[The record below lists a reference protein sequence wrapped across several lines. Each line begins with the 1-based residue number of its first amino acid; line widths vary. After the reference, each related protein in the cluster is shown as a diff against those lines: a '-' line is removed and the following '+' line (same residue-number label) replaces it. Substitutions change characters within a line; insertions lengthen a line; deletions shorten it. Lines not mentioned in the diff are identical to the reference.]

1 MSVLFMIKPKPLVLA
16 IRTLISGSV
25 LFNVAYA
32 GDLPVPSANV
42 TLSNTPVDIATQGH
56 AAAAIS
62 GNAMTIR
69 QTTDNAA
76 IDWQKFNI
84 GVENSVH
91 FQQPATSS
99 IALNTIHQADA
110 SKIMGTLTANGQ
122 VYLVNQNGFLFGK
135 DSTIN
140 MNSLIATTLGISN
153 DVFQK
158 GITNAFNLNGGAA
171 LEGNGEIYLKESN
184 GEPLKNAQGEPIKI
198 QIFVEKGANIKT
210 NAAGGR
216 VILAAPSI
224 DNEGTIQTP
233 DGQAILAGAKD
244 KVYLQEAGSDSSTR
258 GLVVE
263 VGTGGEVNNVG
274 KVLAERGNASL
285 LGFAVNQ
292 KGSVS
297 ATTSVRL
304 NGSVRLVAHEG
315 IQDPS
320 GTGGK
325 LLPQSTVRTEDLG
338 DGLGTKATLHLS
350 EGSRTSVDLD
360 TNKTDAAI
368 DAQAQIPSEVE
379 LSGHDVVLDSKAIV
393 DAKSGNVAIN
403 AIDNP
408 RDTQEKGDARI
419 YLGADSRVDVSG
431 VKNVQLPI
439 ERNVVQVELRKNELR
454 DAPLQRDGILYGK
467 TVAVDIRDA
476 ALTKDSSGKLTTAT
490 VPIADI
496 KGAVDRIAR
505 NIDERST
512 SGGKITLKST
522 GDVVTQENSKLDVS
536 GGSIAYQSGT
546 IAMTQ
551 LSSADQLYSIAQ
563 ADPNRLYS
571 GISTLI
577 YPASGYI
584 EGKDGGQLMINTYE
598 ALLDGALHGDVVSGI
613 FQRSPIEQ
621 AASSDLLLDLSNGNL
636 FGKQAISFATKVE
649 PTIISATESLPRN
662 TDDMVNPIPLNLVA
676 NTFVKSGIANI
687 TIKTND
693 KVDILENS
701 TVTLPKNGSL
711 KITASSVD
719 IQGSI
724 NAPSGHV
731 AIEPISLDNVRLPN
745 TITLGSQATIDVS
758 GRLINDVLDN
768 LNTKTLS
775 ELAIEGGSIALRTEQ
790 GDLTI
795 SEGSRLDV
803 SGGAWLDSRGEVTA
817 GQGGSLNL
825 IAQTH
830 DAGGQVANL
839 LLDGNVSGLGIEQGG
854 TLHLSNNEVLIGEK
868 DNVTPQG
875 NSPLLLNPDFFRKN
889 GFATYDINSSV
900 YGLSVSDNTKIQPQQ
915 QNTQLNAS
923 VQNQATGTSLRDITT
938 PVTLPE
944 TLRHPV
950 NVNLSFTELLNQ
962 NREQS
967 LKIGLG
973 ASIETDKQA
982 TVQLSSDTSIFVDGA
997 INTPAGNIA
1006 LTITPPRS
1014 GDSGF
1019 FASQGIWLGAQS
1031 VLNAQGTFKP
1041 TLNAQNLTTGDVLSG
1056 GTVELTAGRGYIVT
1070 RASSLID
1077 VSGANKTI
1085 AIPQGNTYINKN
1097 ISSTGGTIQLS
1108 AGEGIIAD
1116 GTLQSE
1122 GGKGAVGGSLSA
1134 ELNSSL
1140 RNKPDLPISDS
1151 FFPDDENPE
1160 QLRTIQISTQTAPIL
1175 DESIMQGDALDSALV
1190 SGKAFFNSD
1199 QLNTAKFAS
1208 LAFKTD
1214 VVNLSGNYAGSV
1226 LFDGDVTLNAAKQIV
1241 FDTPQLQTR
1250 DGSIV
1255 LNTAYAALGSTQSR
1269 LDTDLGDGLFSSQLA
1284 PDAITGNGVFT
1295 VNAKN
1300 VDLIGGLSF
1309 DGFNNVNLS
1318 SLGDIRTQGIR
1329 VRYDSKDYLGEFKL
1343 EGDLNLSAA
1352 QVYPATLSRYTFNI
1366 KGDNSTLSLKNSG
1379 EVATPIYSAA
1389 GNLTLNAANIEQN
1402 GSIKAPFGILNLHA
1416 LNQLHLGEGSITSV
1430 SGDGATV
1437 PFGRGS
1443 GGLNWLYPFDAQSTI
1458 ALVVNTPPEKR
1469 LTLTGKEVNLD
1480 SGAKVDLKGGGEL
1493 YAYEFIK
1500 GPGGS
1505 NDVLNSTQQFAILPS
1520 LGYGLTPF
1528 DPLELAN
1535 SNLKVGDSVY
1545 LSDGADLKAGW
1556 YTLLPAHYALLPDA
1570 YLITPRANTTDL
1582 TANQTFTALNGAT
1595 VVAGRLG
1602 DANAGIAK
1610 ARWQGFAVQKGGE
1623 ARKYSQ
1629 YTDYFANQFFANKAE
1644 QSGVTASQL
1653 PNDAGSLVL
1662 AAQTKLS
1669 LSAELMAMPF
1679 GKGLGGLVDISADH
1693 LAIVGRRPEDVSD
1706 ETDTVTLLVDDLDK
1720 LNAPSL
1726 LLGGVRSTNS
1736 AGQEVVAVNSQTLT
1750 IGGDVLLQGDEILL
1764 AAKDTLQISSGA
1776 QVKSVG
1782 KQQNTKSPSI
1792 LLTSQV
1798 PALDSDGNALLD
1810 DNGSPLSALSGNS
1823 AFLRVSSSG
1832 QSEVVRDKNVTGASG
1847 VLIVESGST
1856 LQSDNSMLLDSTKDT
1871 VFAGDIVMKGGALGL
1886 NASRISLGQA
1896 PQDTAGLVLASTQF
1910 SVDELTLNSRSN
1922 VDIYGEINVN
1932 TNALSIDSGGLRGFD
1947 NDGSEA
1953 TITANSIIL
1962 SNRNKAI
1969 SDEDSTASGLLN
1981 LNAKTIQLGS
1991 GDYAING
1998 FSQVNLN
2005 ASNSLKGTGQIFAQ
2019 KTGDSSLSAA
2029 GNLRV
2034 AGNVDVTA
2042 ASVTG
2047 DTGSTTKIDAQ
2058 GYHVNFNAV
2067 DTPSSS
2073 ITQLGA
2079 HLGSAWTVRADAIN
2093 SKAHFDLP
2101 SGSLTFAAL
2110 QGDVALDAGNVIDVS
2125 GRNIT
2130 FGNLSKYSPAG
2141 TVSLSSSNGNVV
2153 LLQEASL
2160 NLQGGGTLNISAPM
2174 GQFDWQGDINANA
2187 SANTTQGSL
2196 SADVNSLD
2204 DFSVFNH
2211 KVVDAG
2217 FSESLTLE
2225 QRSGDLTIAPLDTLK
2240 AHQVSLAA
2248 NSGRVLVDGV
2258 IDASSVKSGVVTL
2271 YGHDGITMGEQ
2282 GKIIATNGHVTL
2294 DTVHRDDTQSGLLDL
2309 SQGGLIDVSGS
2320 EGGSVHLRIGRDD
2333 TQNTLNVSEL
2343 NTQIKGVDTTGVMLE
2358 ATRVYDNQSDINGDS
2373 IAAWQF
2379 DTANFM
2385 KTVPSF
2391 QNASTAAVQ
2400 LVPGIEIRS
2409 NGDLTLSSKWDF
2421 MSHPY
2426 LAQTPGNENID
2437 ISAEPIANTEFPLTW
2452 RYGTENLPGFLT
2464 LYAEGDLWINASITD
2479 AFANTSLPNTDSR
2492 NVFHDTLQSGLS
2504 WSYQLIAKGGV
2515 KLANAYYPL
2524 DEYGEP
2530 AFDPSQ
2536 VMVRTGTGDISIQSG
2551 SDITFVSDAQNSKA
2565 AAAIYTAGTPALYTK
2580 NQLLAGDIPGFPAL
2594 GAQQSEADYLNSLD
2608 ATQMN
2613 TLLRF
2618 GYFDE
2623 NLIGLQYRVAEY
2635 PTHGGD
2641 INLNAS
2647 GSINGINTGQEIS
2660 DWLVRSGVIDQNNR
2674 PTAWGINVSS
2684 DEANT
2689 TDSGIHYFNQNIGT
2703 LGGGNVTVNAGKDVQ
2718 NLSIMLPT
2726 TGKPFGELSLDVPN
2740 QWVKNNTIVNG
2751 GGDLTVHAGGDIIGG
2766 EYFVARG
2773 QGNIQAGGSVT
2784 KSADSNLG
2792 ALLEVGDATINVNA
2806 RQNVVI
2812 ASVFNPTVLK
2822 QNVLLPNRIGD
2833 SRFFTYGENSA
2844 VELGATAGNII
2855 LQNDVTAIKAQ
2866 KNRENDVEM
2875 GFEYAVYPQTL
2886 NATALSGDLR
2896 IYHSMT
2902 LFPSAKGNLSL
2913 LANNNIGVDDNAGQI
2928 IDVTMSDTDP
2938 SVLPSIASP
2947 AQQIEGSLNDN
2958 IINARERLSP
2968 RSPNATFIHATQPL
2982 HLNDD
2987 KKPVFMANLGNIAF
3001 PSNSQ
3006 VTFFMPQSV
3015 DFSAG
3020 NDIQNL
3026 SLVAQQ
3032 LASSDISHIKAGRD
3046 IVFDALINENGVIQS
3061 NDKTIEIGGAG
3072 ELQVQAGRDISLGG
3086 SAGINTIGNTK
3097 NSVLSPKGASI
3108 SLIAGSK
3115 QLVNKVTLD
3124 ALFNTIKQ
3132 SASTAAAAPNE
3143 NRKALYQVGYD
3154 AIERVFPKSS
3164 STGNLSLVFSQ
3175 IKTLAGGDVYMSI
3188 PNGSVNVGLAGMVG
3202 GIQKGADQLGIV
3214 SQQSGDISAF
3224 VSGDFNVNQ
3233 SRVFT
3238 MGGGDIAIWSS
3249 QGNIDAGKGAKS
3261 AISAP
3266 APITSMDAMGN
3277 IVTIFP
3283 PVVSGSG
3290 IQTINPQD
3298 KAQKQ
3303 GNVYLAAPAGIVDAG
3318 EAGISGGKIVIAA
3331 NAVVGASNIQ
3341 ASGGSV
3347 GVPTAVSSPAV
3358 PSGASSAAAS
3368 ATKSA
3373 SQMNEDSKNA
3383 NTNDDNNTKNK
3394 QKTVMSLLST
3404 DVIGYGDCSAAQVR
3418 DHKEGCGG

>member
-1 MSVLFMIKPKPLVLA
+1 MIKPKPLVLA

-62 GNAMTIR
+62 GNAMTIH
-69 QTTDNAA
+69 QTTDKAA

-84 GVENSVH
+84 GAENSVH

-135 DSTIN
+135 DSTVN
-140 MNSLIATTLGISN
+140 VNSLVATTLGISN

-158 GITNAFNLNGGAA
+158 GITNAFNVNGGAA
-171 LEGNGEIYLKESN
+171 LEGNGAIYLKDTN

-233 DGQAILAGAKD
+233 DGQTILAGAKD

-338 DGLGTKATLHLS
+338 DGLGTKATLHLGD
-350 EGSRTSVDLD
+350 GSRTSVDLD
-360 TNKTDAAI
+360 TNKTDTAI
-368 DAQAQIPSEVE
+368 DAQAQMSSEVE
-379 LSGHDVVLDSKAIV
+379 LSGHDVVLDSKAV
-393 DAKSGNVAIN
+393 VEAKSGNVAVS

-408 RDTQEKGDARI
+408 SDTQEKGDARI
-419 YLGADSRVDVSG
+419 YLGSDSSVDVSG

-522 GDVVTQENSKLDVS
+522 GDVVTQANSKLDVS

-546 IAMTQ
+546 ITTTQ
-551 LSSADQLYSIAQ
+551 LSSADQVYSIAQ
-563 ADPNRLYS
+563 ADPNRVYS
-571 GISTLI
+571 GISTSS
-577 YPASGYI
+577 YAASGYV
-584 EGKDGGQLMINTYE
+584 EGKDGGQLVINTYE
-598 ALLDGALHGDVVSGI
+598 AILDGALHGDVASGI
-613 FQRSPIEQ
+613 FQRSPSTQ
-621 AASSDLLLDLSNGNL
+621 AVSSDLLLDLSNGNL
-636 FGKQAISFATKVE
+636 FGKQAITFSTKVE
-649 PTIISATESLPRN
+649 PTIISATDPLPRN
-662 TDDMVNPIPLNLVA
+662 SDDPANPIPLTLAA
-676 NTFVKSGIANI
+676 NTFAKSGIANV

-693 KVDILENS
+693 KVDIPENS

-711 KITASSVD
+711 KIAASSVD

-731 AIEPISLDNVRLPN
+731 AIDPISLDNVRLPN
-745 TITLGSQATIDVS
+745 AITLGNKATIDVS
-758 GRLINDVLDN
+758 GRLINDGLDN
-768 LNTKTLS
+768 QNAKTLS
-775 ELAIEGGSIALRTEQ
+775 ELAIEGGSISLRTEQ

-839 LLDGNVSGLGIEQGG
+839 LLDGSVSGFGIEQGG
-854 TLHLSNNEVLIGEK
+854 TFHLSNNEVLIGEK

-875 NSPLLLNPDFFRKN
+875 SSPLLLNPDFFRKN

-900 YGLSVSDNTKIQPQQ
+900 YSLSVADNTKVQPQQ
-915 QNTQLNAS
+915 QNNQLNAS
-923 VQNQATGTSLRDITT
+923 AKNQATGTSLRDITT

-982 TVQLSSDTSIFVDGA
+982 SIGLSSDTSIFVDGLIDA
-997 INTPAGNIA
+997 PAGNIA
-1006 LTITPPRS
+1006 LTITTPRS

-1031 VLNAQGTFKP
+1031 GLNAQGTFKP
-1041 TLNAQNLTTGDVLSG
+1041 TLNSLNLTTGDVLSG
-1056 GTVELTAGRGYIVT
+1056 GTVALTAGRGYIVT
-1070 RASSLID
+1070 RENSLID

-1085 AIPQGNTYINKN
+1085 AIPQGNTYINKS
-1097 ISSTGGTIQLS
+1097 ISSTGGTIQLN

-1116 GTLQSE
+1116 GTLQSQ
-1122 GGKGAVGGSLSA
+1122 GGKGAVGGTLSV

-1151 FFPDDENPE
+1151 LFPDDENPD
-1160 QLRTIQISTQTAPIL
+1160 QLRTIHISTQTSPIL
-1175 DESIMQGDALDSALV
+1175 DESIVQGDALDSALV
-1190 SGKAFFNSD
+1190 SGNAFFNSD

-1208 LAFKTD
+1208 LSFKTD
-1214 VVNLSGNYAGSV
+1214 VVNLSGHYAGRI
-1226 LFDGDVTLNAAKQIV
+1226 LFDGDVTLNAVKQIV
-1241 FDTPQLQTR
+1241 LDTPQLQTQ
-1250 DGSIV
+1250 DGNIL

-1284 PDAITGNGVFT
+1284 PDAMTGNGIFT

-1300 VDLIGGLSF
+1300 IDLIGGLSF
-1309 DGFNNVNLS
+1309 DGFNNVNLL

-1343 EGDLNLSAA
+1343 DGDLNLSAA
-1352 QVYPATLSRYTFNI
+1352 QVYPATLSHYTFNI

-1389 GNLTLNAANIEQN
+1389 GNLTLNVANIEQN
-1402 GSIKAPFGILNLHA
+1402 GTIKAPFGILNLNA
-1416 LNQLHLGEGSITSV
+1416 LNQLHLGEGSLTSV

-1480 SGAKVDLKGGGEL
+1480 SGAKVDLKGGGDL
-1493 YAYEFIK
+1493 YAYEFIT
-1500 GPGGS
+1500 GAGGS
-1505 NDVLNSTQQFAILPS
+1505 NDILNSTQQFAVLPS
-1520 LGYGLTPF
+1520 LGHGLTPF
-1528 DPLELAN
+1528 DPLESAN

-1545 LSDGADLKAGW
+1545 LSEGAGLKAGW

-1570 YLITPRANTTDL
+1570 YLITPQANTTDL

-1602 DANAGIAK
+1602 DANAGMAK
-1610 ARWQGFAVQKGGE
+1610 ARWQGFAVQKGSE

-1644 QSGVTASQL
+1644 QAGVKASQL

-1693 LAIVGRRPEDVSD
+1693 LAIVGRRPEDGSD

-1782 KQQNTKSPSI
+1782 KQNTVSSNI
-1792 LLTSQV
+1792 LLTSHV
-1798 PALDSDGNALLD
+1798 PAVDSDGNALLD
-1810 DNGSPLSALSGNS
+1810 DNGNPLSAVSGDS
-1823 AFLRVSSSG
+1823 AFLRVSSLG
-1832 QSEVVRDKNVTGASG
+1832 QGEVVRDKNVTGAAG
-1847 VLIVESGST
+1847 VLIVESGAT

-1886 NASRISLGQA
+1886 NASRISLGNA

-1922 VDIYGEINVN
+1922 VDMYGEINVN
-1932 TNALSIDSGGLRGFD
+1932 TNALSIDSAGLRGFD
-1947 NDGSEA
+1947 NEGSTA
-1953 TITANSIIL
+1953 TITANSITL
-1962 SNRNKAI
+1962 TNHNKAT
-1969 SDEDSTASGLLN
+1969 SDDDSTAIGTLN

-1991 GDYAING
+1991 GDYAISG
-1998 FSQVNLN
+1998 FNQVNLN
-2005 ASNSLKGTGQIFAQ
+2005 ANNSLKGAGQVFDQ
-2019 KTGDSSLSAA
+2019 ENGDSSLSAA
-2029 GNLRV
+2029 GSLRV
-2034 AGNVDVTA
+2034 AGNLDVSA

-2058 GYHVNFNAV
+2058 GYQINFNAA
-2067 DTPSSS
+2067 DTPSS
-2073 ITQLGA
+2073 TQLGA
-2079 HLGSAWTVRADAIN
+2079 HLGSAWTVRADSIHSNAR
-2093 SKAHFDLP
+2093 FDLP

-2110 QGDVALDAGNVIDVS
+2110 QGDIVLDAGNVIDVS
-2125 GRNIT
+2125 GRNIA
-2130 FGNLSKYSPAG
+2130 FGDLSKYSPAG
-2141 TVSLSSSNGNVV
+2141 TMTLSSNNGNIS

-2160 NLQGGGTLNISAPM
+2160 KLQGGGTFNVSAPV
-2174 GQFDWQGDINANA
+2174 GQFDWQGDVNANA
-2187 SANTTQGSL
+2187 PANTTQGTL
-2196 SADVNSLD
+2196 RVDVNTVD
-2204 DFSVFNH
+2204 DFSDFNH
-2211 KVVDAG
+2211 QVADAG

-2225 QRSGDLTIAPLDTLK
+2225 QHSGDLTIAPLDTLK

-2248 NSGRVLVDGV
+2248 DNGLVLVNGT
-2258 IDASSVKSGVVTL
+2258 IDAGGEENGVVTL
-2271 YGHDGITMGEQ
+2271 YGHDGMTMGEQ
-2282 GKIIATNGHVTL
+2282 GKIIATNGRVTL
-2294 DTVHRDDTQSGLLDL
+2294 DTVHRDGVQSGLLDL

-2320 EGGSVHLRIGRDD
+2320 AGGRVHLRTGRDD
-2333 TQNTLNVSEL
+2333 TQNTVNISAL

-2358 ATRVYDNQSDINGDS
+2358 ATRIYDNQSDINS
-2373 IAAWQF
+2373 EIIAAWQL

-2385 KTVPSF
+2385 NTAPML
-2391 QNASTAAVQ
+2391 QNASMATVH

-2409 NGDLTLSSKWDF
+2409 TGDLTLSSKWDF

-2426 LAQTPGNENID
+2426 LTQIPVNENTD
-2437 ISAEPIANTEFPLTW
+2437 IPAEPIANTETPLTW
-2452 RYGTENLPGFLT
+2452 RYGTDNLPGFLT
-2464 LYAEGDLWINASITD
+2464 LHAEGDLLINASITD
-2479 AFANTSLPNTDSR
+2479 AFANTSLPNTESSS
-2492 NVFHDTLQSGLS
+2492 VFHDTLQSGLS

-2515 KLANAYYPL
+2515 KLANTYYPV
-2524 DEYGEP
+2524 DEFGEP
-2530 AFDPSQ
+2530 AYDPSQ
-2536 VMVRTGTGDISIQSG
+2536 VMVRTGTGDIAIQSG
-2551 SDITFVSDAQNSKA
+2551 LDITFVSDAQNPKA

-2580 NQLLAGDIPGFPAL
+2580 NQLLAGEISGFPAL

-2674 PTAWGINVSS
+2674 PTAWGINVSG

-2703 LGGGNVTVNAGKDVQ
+2703 LGGGNVTVNAGENVQ
-2718 NLSIMLPT
+2718 NLSVMLPT
-2726 TGKPFGELSLDVPN
+2726 TGKPFGELSVDVPN
-2740 QWVKNNTIVNG
+2740 QWVENNTLVNG
-2751 GGDLTVHAGGDIIGG
+2751 GGDLTLHAGGDIVGG

-2773 QGNIQAGGSVT
+2773 HGNIQTGGSVT
-2784 KSADSNLG
+2784 TSADSNLG
-2792 ALLEVGDATINVNA
+2792 ALLEVGDSTVNVNA

-2844 VELGATAGNII
+2844 VQLGATAGNIT

-2866 KNRENDVEM
+2866 KHRENDVET

-2886 NATALSGDLR
+2886 NAAALSGDLR
-2896 IYHSMT
+2896 IDHSMT
-2902 LFPSAKGNLSL
+2902 LFPSAKGSLSL
-2913 LANNNIGVDDNAGQI
+2913 LANNNVGVDDNAGQI

-2938 SVLPSIASP
+2938 SVLPSVASP
-2947 AQQIEGSLNDN
+2947 AQQLEGSLTDN
-2958 IINARERLSP
+2958 IINAREHLSST
-2968 RSPNATFIHATQPL
+2968 SPNATFIHAAQPL

-2987 KKPVFMANLGNIAF
+2987 KKPVVMANLGNIAF

-3006 VTFFMPQSV
+3006 VTFFMPQAV

-3020 NDIQNL
+3020 KDIQNL

-3032 LASSDISHIKAGRD
+3032 LANSDISHIRAGRD
-3046 IVFDALINENGVIQS
+3046 IVFDALINENGVVQS

-3097 NSVLSPKGASI
+3097 NSVLATKGASI
-3108 SLIAGSK
+3108 SLIAGST
-3115 QLVNKVTLD
+3115 QSVNKLTLD
-3124 ALFNTIKQ
+3124 SLFNTIKK
-3132 SASTAAAAPNE
+3132 SASDAAVAPN
-3143 NRKALYQVGYD
+3143 NDRKALYQKGYD
-3154 AIERVFPKSS
+3154 AIDKVFPKLS

-3277 IVTIFP
+3277 IVTTFP

-3298 KAQKQ
+3298 KTQKQ

-3347 GVPTAVSSPAV
+3347 GVPTAVSTPAV
-3358 PSGASSAAAS
+3358 PSSASSAAAS

-3373 SQMNEDSKNA
+3373 TQMNEDGKNA
-3383 NTNDDNNTKNK
+3383 NANDDNNTKNK

-3404 DVIGYGDCSAAQVR
+3404 DVVGYGDCSAAQVR